1 MNKRIEISIGL
12 DGKQTTGKVCCTK
25 NVLEWLKRESANI
38 AKGSEVL
45 DYVALESR
53 DAQLLSEWVHDAG
66 MSLVS
71 ALGRYVVSYHINN
84 SGVEMM
90 LSMPGQAKRDVAQ
103 SIAESGGEFIGLML
117 LTKWLT
123 IVAADKAEVY
133 AARASE
139 ELAKITTIADERRR
153 PVKYE
158 L

>member
-1 MNKRIEISIGL
+1 
-12 DGKQTTGKVCCTK
+12 
-25 NVLEWLKRESANI
+25 
-38 AKGSEVL
+38 
-45 DYVALESR
+45 
-53 DAQLLSEWVHDAG
+53 
-66 MSLVS
+66 
-71 ALGRYVVSYHINN
+71 
-84 SGVEMM
+84 
-90 LSMPGQAKRDVAQ
+90 MPGQAKRDAAQ

-123 IVAADKAEVY
+123 IVAPDKAEVY